1 MPARVPVTVLFV
13 LLATS
18 LVACGWAAP
27 APDALRG
34 GSLTVRDAWVRAA
47 DQGGLSA
54 AYLTI
59 ANGGPADDV
68 LVGVS
73 APDLAASVS
82 LHETTTGDDGMTGMR
97 HVLAIAIPAGGS
109 LALEPGGTHLMLEE
123 LQRELVAGDTVQ
135 LVLTFERAGPVPV
148 DARVR
153 AP

>member
-1 MPARVPVTVLFV
+1 MSARVPVTVLCL

-18 LVACGWAAP
+18 LVACGWAP
-27 APDALRG
+27 ASPDALRG

-59 ANGGPADDV
+59 ANGTPGDDV

-82 LHETTTGDDGMTGMR
+82 LHETTTDDDGMTGMR
-97 HVLAIAIPAGGS
+97 HVMAIAIPAGGS
-109 LALEPGGTHLMLEE
+109 LALEPGGNHVMLED
-123 LQRELVAGDTVQ
+123 LVRELVAGDTVQ
-135 LVLTFERAGPVPV
+135 LVLTFERAGPVTF